1 MSDEQPKHEYI
12 YDLMNDEITVMD
24 ILKVL
29 VKFKKIIFLS
39 LILSGVFSVMYGL
52 LSTSMYRANLLM
64 IPAKEVGASNGMQGL
79 GALGGLA
86 SLTGISMSDTDI
98 DTASALATLQSYTFT
113 KNFIDENNLMPV
125 LFPERWN
132 ISDNNWSRGGSPSFW
147 EAHQR
152 VLKNLLVS
160 TNKNTGIIT
169 VSIELSDANSAS
181 SWLNKAIAK
190 LNNQLRQRSIEETQR
205 SINFLKEELVTTSS
219 VNIQNVLYNL
229 IEDQTKNIV
238 LANTRDQYAF
248 RVIDPAIVPES
259 RSSPNRKSILI
270 IGLIIGLLL
279 GSLLAF
285 IMHFLEQKKHQL

>member
-1 MSDEQPKHEYI
+1 MSDEQKKHEYI
-12 YDLMNDEITVMD
+12 YDLMEDEVTVID
-24 ILKVL
+24 VLKIL
-29 VKFKKIIFLS
+29 VKFKKIIIIS
-39 LILSGVFSVMYGL
+39 LIISGVFSVIFGL

-64 IPAKEVGASNGMQGL
+64 IPAKEVNASNSMSGL

-86 SLTGISMSDTDI
+86 SLTGISVSDTDI
-98 DTASALATLQSYTFT
+98 DTAAALATLQSYTFT
-113 KNFIDENNLMPV
+113 KNFISENNFLPV

-132 ISDNNWSRGGSPSFW
+132 SSDNSWSSGGDPSFW

-152 VLKNLLVS
+152 ILKNLLVS

-169 VSIELSDANSAS
+169 ISIELSDAQSAS

-259 RSSPNRKSILI
+259 RSSPNRKNIVI
-270 IGLIIGLLL
+270 IGLIIGLIL

-285 IMHFLEQKKHQL
+285 IMNFLEQKKHQL